1 MSEPAGTYNF
11 IAEEALIMIPMTT
24 NLQLVRKDIW
34 AEVPLIIS
42 TMPRQFGPSATPAED
57 DMGAWISAELDRIM
71 EEFLVEDAER
81 ELWAQRADAAL
92 PASLWSRLDEL
103 IIRQTESLGD
113 LIEHSAVVQLRIRH
127 WKEMLNGVKLY
138 RRYNA
143 ARDKNMRHLHR
154 RGGSLPPVDPRFK
167 AFKVA
172 TVSELRVV
180 LPDLQV
186 HFATFRRRATPQ
198 ELIARFHHTIGQRQC
213 MHLQANQP
221 SWESFFAGQTRHQT
235 VESLINQ
242 KPASLFDAWA
252 AWATTYKPE
261 VLRQKIARQKL

>member
-1 MSEPAGTYNF
+1 MSAS
-11 IAEEALIMIPMTT
+11 
-24 NLQLVRKDIW
+24 LQVIRKDVW

-71 EEFLVEDAER
+71 EEFLVEASER

-92 PASLWSRLDEL
+92 PASLWARLDEL
-103 IIRQTESLGD
+103 IIYQTESLGD

-127 WKEMLNGVKLY
+127 WKEASTGIELY

-154 RGGSLPPVDPRFK
+154 QGGSLPPVDPGFK

-172 TVSELRVV
+172 TVSQLRVV

-186 HFATFRRRATPQ
+186 YFATLRRRATPA
-198 ELIARFHHTIGQRQC
+198 ELIARFRHTIAQRQC
-213 MHLQANQP
+213 AHLQANQD
-221 SWESFFAGQTRHQT
+221 SWESFLAGQTRHQT
-235 VESLINQ
+235 VESLIKQ
-242 KPASLFDAWA
+242 KPAALFDAWA
-252 AWATTYKPE
+252 AGATTYEPE

>member
-1 MSEPAGTYNF
+1 MPA
-11 IAEEALIMIPMTT
+11 
-24 NLQLVRKDIW
+24 NLQLICQDIW
-34 AEVPLIIS
+34 AQVPLIIS

-57 DMGAWISAELDRIM
+57 DMGAWISAELDRTM
-71 EEFLVEDAER
+71 EEFLVEASER
-81 ELWAQRADAAL
+81 ELWAQRADAEL
-92 PASLWSRLDEL
+92 PASLWARLDEL
-103 IIRQTESLGD
+103 IIYQTESLGD

-127 WKEMLNGVKLY
+127 WKEASTGVELY
-138 RRYNA
+138 RRYNR

-180 LPDLQV
+180 LPDLRV
-186 HFATFRRRATPQ
+186 HFATLRRRATTK
-198 ELIARFHHTIGQRQC
+198 ELIARFHYTIAQSNC
-213 MHLQANQP
+213 AHLQENQP

-235 VESLINQ
+235 VESLIKQ
-242 KPASLFDAWA
+242 KPASLFDAWS

-261 VLRQKIARQKL
+261 VLRQKIARQQL

>member
-1 MSEPAGTYNF
+1 MPTSGTKSQPVP
-11 IAEEALIMIPMTT
+11 LSP
-24 NLQLVRKDIW
+24 W

-42 TMPRQFGPSATPAED
+42 TMPRQFGPSATPVED
-57 DMGAWISAELDRIM
+57 EMGVWISAELDRIM
-71 EEFLVEDAER
+71 EKFLVEDSER
-81 ELWAQRADAAL
+81 ELWAQRADAEL
-92 PASLWSRLDEL
+92 PASLWARLDEL

-127 WKEMLNGVKLY
+127 WKEAPAGVELY
-138 RRYNA
+138 RRYNR
-143 ARDKNMRHLHR
+143 ARDLNMRHLHR
-154 RGGSLPPVDPRFK
+154 QGGSLPPVDPGFK
-167 AFKVA
+167 TFKIA

-186 HFATFRRRATPQ
+186 HFATLRRRATPG
-198 ELIARFHHTIGQRQC
+198 ELIARFHQTIAQRQC
-213 MHLQANQP
+213 VHLQANQP

-235 VESLINQ
+235 VESLIKQ

-252 AWATTYKPE
+252 AWATTYKSE